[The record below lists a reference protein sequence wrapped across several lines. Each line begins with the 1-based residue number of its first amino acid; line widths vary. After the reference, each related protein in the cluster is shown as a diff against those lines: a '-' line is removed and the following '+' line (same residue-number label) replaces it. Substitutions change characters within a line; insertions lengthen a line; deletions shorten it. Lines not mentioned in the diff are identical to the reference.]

1 MKKFYITT
9 SLPYIN
15 SKPHVGFALEAV
27 QADVLARWHRLK
39 GDKVFFLTGTDEH
52 GSKIAQIAKNEG
64 VTPQVIAEKNS
75 AFFAEL
81 KSVLNLSNDDFIRT
95 SDRDNHWPGAQK
107 LWKQLVQSGDIYKG
121 KYKGLYCV
129 GCEAFITERD
139 LIDGKCPIH
148 NTIPE
153 SIEEENYFFKLSNP
167 KYADKI
173 ANKIET
179 QELEIV
185 PKGRA
190 KEILNVIKD
199 GLTDISF
206 SRPQKK
212 LPWGIPVPDDPTQT
226 MYVWCDA
233 LSNYITG
240 IGYGRDDTNFNKWWP
255 ADIHVI
261 GKDILR
267 FHAAIWPGMLL
278 SANLP
283 LPKRIFVHGFVSAG
297 GQKMSKSLGNVV
309 DPAEI
314 VEKYGTDALRY
325 YLLRE
330 IPTVDD
336 GDFSWKRFE
345 EIYNSE
351 LADNLGNLISRVIAM
366 AGKYTDS
373 KVPKPT
379 SDSCPLNI
387 GIFQYIDERIDE
399 FRLDLALKEIGSGFS
414 KDMGIVGMV
423 KILNQYVDEKK
434 PWALHKES
442 KTEELKNVLYN
453 LLENLRLL
461 SIFLYPFMPQTANKI
476 RQQLNL
482 TDIEED
488 DFDLEK
494 EKQWGGLKEGHII
507 EKTEILFPKFDSQK

>member
-15 SKPHVGFALEAV
+15 SKPHVGFALEV
-27 QADVLARWHRLK
+27 IQADVLARWHRLQ
-39 GDKVFFLTGTDEH
+39 GASTFFLTGTDEH
-52 GSKIAQIAKNEG
+52 GSKIAKIAKDEG
-64 VTPQVIAEKNS
+64 VTPQAIAEKNS

-107 LWKQLVQSGDIYKG
+107 LWKQLVQSGDIYKS

-129 GCEAFITERD
+129 GCEAFVTERD
-139 LIDGKCPIH
+139 LIEGKCPIH
-148 NTIPE
+148 KTIPE
-153 SIEEENYFFKLSNP
+153 SIEEENYFFKLSR
-167 KYADKI
+167 YADQI
-173 ANKIET
+173 ANKIKT

-190 KEILNVIKD
+190 KEILNVIEN
-199 GLTDISF
+199 GLNDISF
-206 SRPQKK
+206 SRPQEK

-240 IGYGRDDTNFNKWWP
+240 VGYGRDDTNFNKWWP

-283 LPKRIFVHGFVSAG
+283 LPKRIFVHGFISAG
-297 GQKMSKSLGNVV
+297 GQKMSKSLGNVIN
-309 DPAEI
+309 PEEI

-325 YLLRE
+325 YLLKE
-330 IPTVDD
+330 IPTTDD
-336 GDFSWKRFE
+336 GNFSWKRFE

-351 LADNLGNLISRVIAM
+351 LADNLGNLVSRVISM

-373 KVPKPT
+373 KTTKPT
-379 SDSCPLNI
+379 KDSWPPNI
-387 GIFQYIDERIDE
+387 GIFQYIDERINE
-399 FRLDLALKEIGSGFS
+399 FRLDLAVKEIGILIKG
-414 KDMGIVGMV
+414 
-423 KILNQYVDEKK
+423 LNQYVDEKK
-434 PWALHKES
+434 PWVLHKEG
-442 KTEELKNVLYN
+442 KIEELNDILYN
-453 LLENLRLL
+453 LLESLRWL
-461 SIFLYPFMPQTANKI
+461 SILFYPFLPQTANKI

-482 TDIEED
+482 SNIDED
-488 DFDLEK
+488 NFDLEQ
-494 EKQWGGLKEGHII
+494 EKQWGGLEENHSIGKSV
-507 EKTEILFPKFDSQK
+507 ILFPKTETKP

>member
-267 FHAAIWPGMLL
+267 FHAAIWLCQKEFLFMGLL
-278 SANLP
+278 
-283 LPKRIFVHGFVSAG
+283 
-297 GQKMSKSLGNVV
+297 
-309 DPAEI
+309 
-314 VEKYGTDALRY
+314 
-325 YLLRE
+325 
-330 IPTVDD
+330 
-336 GDFSWKRFE
+336 
-345 EIYNSE
+345 
-351 LADNLGNLISRVIAM
+351 
-366 AGKYTDS
+366 
-373 KVPKPT
+373 VP
-379 SDSCPLNI
+379 
-387 GIFQYIDERIDE
+387 
-399 FRLDLALKEIGSGFS
+399 
-414 KDMGIVGMV
+414 
-423 KILNQYVDEKK
+423 
-434 PWALHKES
+434 
-442 KTEELKNVLYN
+442 
-453 LLENLRLL
+453 
-461 SIFLYPFMPQTANKI
+461 
-476 RQQLNL
+476 
-482 TDIEED
+482 ED
-488 DFDLEK
+488 RK
-494 EKQWGGLKEGHII
+494 
-507 EKTEILFPKFDSQK
+507 